1 MAMTKSCFRALISF
15 AILAAVLG
23 GGGGD
28 SRAGDHVAFA
38 DIKEG
43 KRTFSVHCSHCHGPF
58 GHGLFGPSLVDRETL
73 NGNTFDDTLRVISDG
88 VPNTAMRSWAR
99 NFNEQRLQDVAT
111 FVFSIYGTVAE
122 DPPAAER

>member
-1 MAMTKSCFRALISF
+1 MTKSRFRIAIGF
-15 AILAAVLG
+15 AILAALASG
-23 GGGGD
+23 SWGAAQAA
-28 SRAGDHVAFA
+28 SA

-73 NGNTFDDTLRVISDG
+73 NGNTFEDTLRVISDG

-99 NFNEQRLQDVAT
+99 NFNDQRLHDVAT
-111 FVFSIYGTVAE
+111 FVFSIYGTMAE
-122 DPPAAER
+122 DEPAGEK